1 MKRLLALAALLL
13 TTVCTTFA
21 QQSTG
26 AVAPSW
32 WTDFSITPFGVLNH
46 PNITDKP
53 IYGAGLDVGYNLNP
67 TVSLH
72 VANLAYESTVP
83 PSSAK
88 TEHGRAS
95 AQRAWGGPAI
105 DETSLFVR
113 ADLVRYS
120 QERLVLYAIG
130 GGDRSWDHS
139 DWGFSAGAG
148 LELRLSKNF
157 SIGADARVRAWFKES
172 KDLPVRGFVSF
183 RF

>member
-1 MKRLLALAALLL
+1 MKRFTFASIASLLL
-13 TTVCTTFA
+13 VFT
-21 QQSTG
+21 
-26 AVAPSW
+26 AVSFGQDKSW

-53 IYGAGLDVGYNLNP
+53 IYGAGIDVGYNVNH

-72 VANLAYESTVP
+72 VANLAYESNLQP
-83 PSSAK
+83 EFGK
-88 TEHGRAS
+88 GGRL
-95 AQRAWGGPAI
+95 RDRHDWGGSAI

-113 ADLVRYS
+113 ADLIKYS

-130 GGDRSWDHS
+130 GGDRSWDRS

-148 LELRLSKNF
+148 LELRFSKNL
-157 SIGADARVRAWFKES
+157 SVGADARVRAWFKES